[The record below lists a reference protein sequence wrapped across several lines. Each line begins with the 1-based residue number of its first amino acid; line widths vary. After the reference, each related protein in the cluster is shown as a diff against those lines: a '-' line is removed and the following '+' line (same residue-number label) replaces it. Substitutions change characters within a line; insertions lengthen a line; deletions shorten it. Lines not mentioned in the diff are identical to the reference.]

1 MGWDLSV
8 WETGTLLDPLPCGR
22 RMAVETRNEGA
33 VRIITL
39 NRPAKLNALT
49 LAMATDICNAVESA
63 ATDAS
68 VRCLLLTGNGRA
80 FSSGGDVGE
89 MGKHLPRA
97 GDLFYQLTD
106 QLHDTVSAML
116 TMRKPV
122 VTAINGI
129 VAGGAIGMALAGDVR
144 IAAESAQL
152 LSAHFKRGFV
162 PAGGATY
169 LLPRLIGLSRTQALF
184 FGERTLSGAEMRE
197 WGLVHHLVPDGE
209 LAEFAMTEAQR
220 LAAGPTQAMGETKRL
235 LAAADNL
242 TAEEQLELESER
254 NRDSGNAGDAVE
266 GITAFLEGREPDFA

>member
-1 MGWDLSV
+1 MPVDIS
-8 WETGTLLDPLPCGR
+8 
-22 RMAVETRNEGA
+22 NEGA

-63 ATDAS
+63 AADPS
-68 VRCLLLTGNGRA
+68 VRCLLLTGGGRA
-80 FSSGGDVGE
+80 FSSGGDVNE
-89 MGKHLPRA
+89 MGEHLPRA

-184 FGERTLSGAEMRE
+184 FGERTLTGAEMHE
-197 WGLVHHLVPDGE
+197 WGLVHHLVPDRK
-209 LAEFAMTEAQR
+209 LAEFAMAEAQR

-266 GITAFLEGREPDFA
+266 GITAFLEKREPEFGRTEN

>member
-1 MGWDLSV
+1 MPVDIR
-8 WETGTLLDPLPCGR
+8 D
-22 RMAVETRNEGA
+22 EGA

-63 ATDAS
+63 AADPS
-68 VRCLLLTGNGRA
+68 VRCLLLTGGGRA
-80 FSSGGDVGE
+80 FSSGGDVNE
-89 MGKHLPRA
+89 MGEHLPRA

-184 FGERTLSGAEMRE
+184 FGERTLTGVEMRE

-254 NRDSGNAGDAVE
+254 NRDSGNTGDAVE
-266 GITAFLEGREPDFA
+266 GITAFLEKREPEFGRAEN

>member
-1 MGWDLSV
+1 MPVDIS
-8 WETGTLLDPLPCGR
+8 D
-22 RMAVETRNEGA
+22 EGA

-49 LAMATDICNAVESA
+49 LAMATDICNAVEA
-63 ATDAS
+63 AAADPS
-68 VRCLLLTGNGRA
+68 VRCLLLTGAGRA
-80 FSSGGDVGE
+80 FSSGGDVNE
-89 MGKHLPRA
+89 MGEHMPRA

-162 PAGGATY
+162 PAGGRQT
-169 LLPRLIGLSRTQALF
+169 
-184 FGERTLSGAEMRE
+184 GEFRP
-197 WGLVHHLVPDGE
+197 HFQP
-209 LAEFAMTEAQR
+209 
-220 LAAGPTQAMGETKRL
+220 
-235 LAAADNL
+235 
-242 TAEEQLELESER
+242 
-254 NRDSGNAGDAVE
+254 
-266 GITAFLEGREPDFA
+266 

>member
-1 MGWDLSV
+1 MPVDIS
-8 WETGTLLDPLPCGR
+8 DK
-22 RMAVETRNEGA
+22 GA
-33 VRIITL
+33 VRTITI
-39 NRPAKLNALT
+39 NRPEKLNALS
-49 LAMATDICNAVESA
+49 LEIATDICNAVEA
-63 ATDAS
+63 AAVDPA
-68 VRCLLLTGNGRA
+68 VRCLLLTGAGRA
-80 FSSGGDVGE
+80 FSTGGDVNE
-89 MGKHLPRA
+89 MGEHLPRA

-116 TMRKPV
+116 TMCKPV
-122 VTAINGI
+122 VTALNGI

-184 FGERTLSGAEMRE
+184 FGERTLTSAEMHE

-209 LAEFAMTEAQR
+209 LAEFAMAEAQR
-220 LAAGPTQAMGETKRL
+220 LAAGPTQAIGETKRL

-242 TAEEQLELESER
+242 SAEELLKLESER
-254 NRDSGNAGDAVE
+254 NRDSGNTGDAVE
-266 GITAFLEGREPDFA
+266 GITAFLEDREPDFV

>member
-1 MGWDLSV
+1 MPVDIS
-8 WETGTLLDPLPCGR
+8 DK
-22 RMAVETRNEGA
+22 GA
-33 VRIITL
+33 VRTITI
-39 NRPAKLNALT
+39 NRPEKLNALS
-49 LAMATDICNAVESA
+49 LEIATDICNAVEAAAADSA
-63 ATDAS
+63 
-68 VRCLLLTGNGRA
+68 VRCLLLTGTGRA
-80 FSSGGDVGE
+80 FSTGGDVNE
-89 MGKHLPRA
+89 MGEHLPRA
-97 GDLFYQLTD
+97 GDLFCQLTD

-116 TMRKPV
+116 TMCKPV
-122 VTAINGI
+122 VTALNGI

-184 FGERTLSGAEMRE
+184 FGERTLTSAEMHE
-197 WGLVHHLVPDGE
+197 WG

-254 NRDSGNAGDAVE
+254 NRDSGNTGDAVE
-266 GITAFLEGREPDFA
+266 GITAFLEDREPDFV

>member
-1 MGWDLSV
+1 MPIDIC
-8 WETGTLLDPLPCGR
+8 D
-22 RMAVETRNEGA
+22 EGA
-33 VRIITL
+33 VRTITI
-39 NRPAKLNALT
+39 NRPEKLNALS
-49 LAMATDICNAVESA
+49 LEIATDICNAVEAAAADSA
-63 ATDAS
+63 
-68 VRCLLLTGNGRA
+68 VRCLLLTGTGRA
-80 FSSGGDVGE
+80 FSTGGDVNE
-89 MGKHLPRA
+89 MGEHLPRA

-116 TMRKPV
+116 TMCKPV
-122 VTAINGI
+122 VTALNGI

-184 FGERTLSGAEMRE
+184 FGERTLTSAEMRE
-197 WGLVHHLVPDGE
+197 WGLVHHLVPDEE

-266 GITAFLEGREPDFA
+266 GITAFLEEREPDFA

>member
-1 MGWDLSV
+1 MPIDIR
-8 WETGTLLDPLPCGR
+8 D
-22 RMAVETRNEGA
+22 EGA

-63 ATDAS
+63 AADPS
-68 VRCLLLTGNGRA
+68 VRCLLLIGSGRA
-80 FSSGGDVGE
+80 FSSGGDVNE
-89 MGKHLPRA
+89 MGEHLPRA

-184 FGERTLSGAEMRE
+184 FGERTLTSAEMRE

-209 LAEFAMTEAQR
+209 LVEFAMTEARR

-254 NRDSGNAGDAVE
+254 NRDSGNTGDAVE
-266 GITAFLEGREPDFA
+266 GITAFLEKREPEFGRSEN